1 MKDEVIRGRA
11 AQRLW
16 LRSTAGVNSWGSA
29 SLEPQEPELEGGGQK
44 GDRRTD
50 HAGLCWHHKD
60 FGSYSVM

>member
-1 MKDEVIRGRA
+1 MKDEVIRRGA
-11 AQRLW
+11 N
-16 LRSTAGVNSWGSA
+16 GWGSA
-29 SLEPQEPELEGGGQK
+29 SLDPQEPELEGGSQK